1 MTEDQRQRT
10 EKELRDSYRDL
21 SRKQQEVQDDF
32 NARRNE
38 EMSRL
43 QKTLIEEVRVYA
55 KAQNFDLV
63 IADGVIYST
72 PTLDITPAI
81 LTALQAARARR
92 QDLRGS
98 GPRSH
103 RGSERR
109 APLRSPVRSLYW
121 LTVWRSPSGELA
133 VRFGCELR
141 GDPDTIVEHVA
152 TLAGADS
159 RSLSFLANPR
169 YKTQLAQ
176 THAGAVVLDRKS
188 LSDCPTNALI
198 CANPHAAYARIAA
211 VLHPRRQGAPGIHAT
226 AIVAESARVDPTAT
240 HSDLYV

>member
-1 MTEDQRQRT
+1 VKRLISTHSLAWIVAITGTFAVLPAWAVDLKIGVVDYGKLMEASPQAKTVVDAIRTEFTPRQRDLQNEQQSLKTKEDRLQKDGATMTEDQRQRT

-81 LTALQAARARR
+81 LTALQSHAPAAKT
-92 QDLRGS
+92 S
-98 GPRSH
+98 GPA
-103 RGSERR
+103 
-109 APLRSPVRSLYW
+109 APAPK
-121 LTVWRSPSGELA
+121 P
-133 VRFGCELR
+133 
-141 GDPDTIVEHVA
+141 
-152 TLAGADS
+152 
-159 RSLSFLANPR
+159 
-169 YKTQLAQ
+169 
-176 THAGAVVLDRKS
+176 
-188 LSDCPTNALI
+188 
-198 CANPHAAYARIAA
+198 
-211 VLHPRRQGAPGIHAT
+211 QGK
-226 AIVAESARVDPTAT
+226 
-240 HSDLYV
+240 

>member
-1 MTEDQRQRT
+1 VKRLISTHSLAWIVAITGTFAVLPAWAADLKIGVVDYGKLMEASPQAKTVVDAIRTEFTPRQRDLQNEQQSLKTKEDRLQKDGATMTEDQRQRT

-81 LTALQAARARR
+81 LTALQSHAPAAKT
-92 QDLRGS
+92 S
-98 GPRSH
+98 GPA
-103 RGSERR
+103 
-109 APLRSPVRSLYW
+109 APAPK
-121 LTVWRSPSGELA
+121 P
-133 VRFGCELR
+133 
-141 GDPDTIVEHVA
+141 
-152 TLAGADS
+152 
-159 RSLSFLANPR
+159 
-169 YKTQLAQ
+169 
-176 THAGAVVLDRKS
+176 
-188 LSDCPTNALI
+188 
-198 CANPHAAYARIAA
+198 
-211 VLHPRRQGAPGIHAT
+211 QGK
-226 AIVAESARVDPTAT
+226 
-240 HSDLYV
+240 